1 MLQTELKRINPTII
15 QGGHSPADR
24 QRHVRKYD
32 CTKHKDLNT
41 CTLAMA
47 HRSECDSKVFCE
59 VSELTCDIR
68 GRSAYLKYTITTV
81 KEQHTHLHI
90 SLSIL
95 CLNVLQ
101 KCYSCTCRFDP
112 VRMSR

>member
-68 GRSAYLKYTITTV
+68 GRSAYLKYTITTFYHS
-81 KEQHTHLHI
+81 EGATHTFTHL
-90 SLSIL
+90 SLYSL
-95 CLNVLQ
+95 F
-101 KCYSCTCRFDP
+101 KCVTEMLLLY
-112 VRMSR
+112 M